1 VGRGILRPTIT
12 LLHRT
17 SAKNN
22 DSAEYIKK
30 KYVSYEGGTSS
41 RRSAHLLR
49 FSPPTPF
56 FRPLFTEVRGRG
68 ILGTSHYPNSAN
80 FAFWAFSEVG

>member
-1 VGRGILRPTIT
+1 VGRSIPRPTIT

-41 RRSAHLLR
+41 RRSANLLR

-56 FRPLFTEVRGRG
+56 SYCPYSPKCVEGE
-68 ILGTSHYPNSAN
+68 
-80 FAFWAFSEVG
+80 FSEVRPRGCRVASYLW